1 MGRPGVQDRK
11 TLCWFVLLQWR
22 GWLVGQC
29 SGAPAKS
36 TWLCSEEIVKEDQA
50 EDKEIDKQDKEIE
63 KAEDKEIDVVDKE
76 IDKVDKGID
85 RVDNDKEE
93 VSWGTWI
100 QVVPVGNC
108 DRAGFAQF
116 TICLFLVRG
125 PSGVGKV

>member
-1 MGRPGVQDRK
+1 MGRQGVQDKK
-11 TLCWFVLLQWR
+11 TLCWFVLLQWG
-22 GWLVGQC
+22 GWLVGRGQC

-36 TWLCSEEIVKEDQA
+36 TWLCSEEIVKEDKA

-63 KAEDKEIDVVDKE
+63 KVEDKE

-85 RVDNDKEE
+85 RVDKDKEE
-93 VSWGTWI
+93 VSQGTWI

-125 PSGVGKV
+125 RPGVGKV

>member
-1 MGRPGVQDRK
+1 MQR
-11 TLCWFVLLQWR
+11 
-22 GWLVGQC
+22 QC

-50 EDKEIDKQDKEIE
+50 EDKEIE

-93 VSWGTWI
+93 VS
-100 QVVPVGNC
+100 
-108 DRAGFAQF
+108 
-116 TICLFLVRG
+116 
-125 PSGVGKV
+125 